1 MYVCG
6 SVCLCVCTCP
16 IVYAIVTGQYAQGLE
31 EVEVE
36 VVVVMVVMGRWCVE
50 GVGSQAAQRG

>member
-1 MYVCG
+1 
-6 SVCLCVCTCP
+6 VCTCP
-16 IVYAIVTGQYAQGLE
+16 IVYAIVPGQYAQGLE